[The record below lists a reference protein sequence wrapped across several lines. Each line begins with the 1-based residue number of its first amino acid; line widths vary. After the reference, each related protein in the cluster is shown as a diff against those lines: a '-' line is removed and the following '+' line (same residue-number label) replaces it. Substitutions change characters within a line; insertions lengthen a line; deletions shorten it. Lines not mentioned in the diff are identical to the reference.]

1 MQILGE
7 HQMPNLWGRSMPEG
21 PAKWLGW
28 LKPNGWRRVVGTEFR
43 EVARTRLSEQKL
55 LLRVC

>member
-1 MQILGE
+1 
-7 HQMPNLWGRSMPEG
+7 MPNLWGRSMPEG